1 MGGDRVISGAIDSG
15 KQMTMQT
22 DNRFLDDLAK
32 VASGA
37 LGSVSG
43 VKHEVEVRIQQ
54 QVEKLLARM
63 NLVPREEFDAMKAVA
78 QAAREAQIR
87 LEARVAALEARLAGE
102 GAIAA
107 ADRTNVSVQESGS
120 EQS

>member
-1 MGGDRVISGAIDSG
+1 
-15 KQMTMQT
+15 MQT

-32 VASGA
+32 VAGSA

-54 QVEKLLARM
+54 QMEKLLSRM

-87 LEARVAALEARLAGE
+87 LEARVANLEARLAAE
-102 GAIAA
+102 DEIAGANEAGA
-107 ADRTNVSVQESGS
+107 PAQESESGTP
-120 EQS
+120 